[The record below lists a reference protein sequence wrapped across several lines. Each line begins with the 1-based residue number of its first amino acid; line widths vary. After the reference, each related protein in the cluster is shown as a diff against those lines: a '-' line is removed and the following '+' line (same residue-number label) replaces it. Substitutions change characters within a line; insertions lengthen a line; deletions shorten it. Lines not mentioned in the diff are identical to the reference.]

1 MRRWLSGGVLLS
13 LSLVAGHAGVEAW
26 MEARAVFALEET
38 SRQLPEGSRLAWQR
52 LDARPLRLALDVE
65 GVRLDLPAGARVRA
79 LEVGTLRLAQAA
91 GGVDTLGRVGSVR
104 AENVTIE
111 LADDGGTVR
120 IAAIEGDRVDVDALT
135 AALARPQPW
144 EALGELQ
151 LGPLALEDL
160 HFVQADASLQVAR
173 LSIAGWAE
181 RRLEGLALEALEARG
196 GLGSALGIGS
206 LALDRLDLHAADPA
220 SLEQLGAD
228 PMEVLGFLDRL
239 RIDGLRL
246 ADISFGDGAKR
257 LDLARLEL
265 GRLDQGRLEGLAL
278 QALEVRDGLGS
289 GIGIA
294 ALAID
299 RLDLSAADTATLEQ
313 LGADPIELLGFLG
326 RLRIDG
332 LRLADLSFGDGA
344 KRLDLA
350 RLELGRLDQGR
361 LETFRLERLEIEGAE
376 GRGALALAEIERID
390 WSRVRLERLVRA
402 GTLLGELA
410 AMAREAAEAA
420 EEDED
425 GASDEAA
432 TDDAAEGTE
441 EQELAGSFAGLE
453 FAAELA
459 RLEVGTIRVEGLV
472 AGEPAGAGAELDR
485 FRWDGLVEGRFGAI
499 ELAGLR
505 GRGEDGTELRLERF
519 EQSAVTIAPPDFAER
534 VERAPRTPE
543 ALQELTAELARLPW
557 DSRTLLTGLALDK
570 NGRRGFGIERA
581 ALALEQRGSKK
592 ATRFELTGLLLDPAV
607 MDDEELRG
615 SLAMAGI
622 DRLQL
627 GFRLA
632 SVFDETSLEAALD
645 PLELDAP
652 GLFGLR
658 TSVLGKLGADPA
670 VDPVTAS
677 TDAVLRRAELRLED
691 KGLIDRQ
698 LQGMAEQSRKKRA
711 DLAKELVR
719 DLRSDEPMRS
729 LLDQKRAGELEKFLT
744 KPRVLVIRLAPA
756 KPVTFMAAFMGVLAT
771 PGQAAKT
778 LGLTIEARDS

>member
-13 LSLVAGHAGVEAW
+13 LSLVAGHAAVEAW

-120 IAAIEGDRVDVDALT
+120 IAAIEGDRVDIDALT

-144 EALGELQ
+144 EALGELR
-151 LGPLALEDL
+151 LGPLLLQDL
-160 HFVQADASLQVAR
+160 DFVQGDASLRVPR
-173 LSIAGWAE
+173 LSIAGWAD
-181 RRLEGLALEALEARG
+181 RRLEGLALEALEARDG
-196 GLGSALGIGS
+196 AGSAVKIAS
-206 LALDRLDLHAADPA
+206 LA
-220 SLEQLGAD
+220 
-228 PMEVLGFLDRL
+228 
-239 RIDGLRL
+239 
-246 ADISFGDGAKR
+246 
-257 LDLARLEL
+257 L
-265 GRLDQGRLEGLAL
+265 GRLDLY
-278 QALEVRDGLGS
+278 
-289 GIGIA
+289 
-294 ALAID
+294 
-299 RLDLSAADTATLEQ
+299 AADTATLEQ

-332 LRLADLSFGDGA
+332 LRLADLAFGEGA
-344 KRLDLA
+344 ERLDLA
-350 RLELGRLDQGR
+350 RLELGRLGEGR
-361 LETFRLERLEIEGAE
+361 LEAFRLERLQLESAE
-376 GRGALALAEIERID
+376 GRGELALAEIERID

-402 GTLLGELA
+402 GTMLGELA
-410 AMAREAAEAA
+410 VLVREAAGA
-420 EEDED
+420 EEEGSDPAATNGADED
-425 GASDEAA
+425 VA
-432 TDDAAEGTE
+432 DA
-441 EQELAGSFAGLE
+441 QLAGSFAGLE
-453 FAAELA
+453 VAAELV

-472 AGEPAGAGAELDR
+472 AGEPAGSGAELDR
-485 FRWDGLVEGRFGAI
+485 FRWDGLVERRFGAI

-505 GRGEDGTELRLERF
+505 GRGEDGVELRLQRF

-543 ALQELTAELARLPW
+543 ALQELTTELARVPW

-570 NGRRGFGIERA
+570 NGLRGFGIERA
-581 ALALEQRGSKK
+581 ALALEQRTTKR
-592 ATRFELTGLLLDPAV
+592 ATRFELTGLFLDPAV
-607 MDDEELRG
+607 VEDENLQG

-622 DRLQL
+622 ERLQL
-627 GFRLA
+627 GFRFV
-632 SVFDETSLEAALD
+632 SVFDQASLEASLD
-645 PLELDAP
+645 PFELDAP
-652 GLFGLR
+652 DVLGLR
-658 TSVLGKLGADPA
+658 TTVVGKLGADPA

-677 TDAVLRRAELRLED
+677 TDAVLQRAEFRLED

-698 LQGMAEQSRKKRA
+698 LQEMAKQSRKKRA
-711 DLAKELVR
+711 DLAKEIVR

-729 LLDQKRAGELEKFLT
+729 LLDQKRAAELEKFLT
-744 KPRVLVIRLAPA
+744 KPRVLVVRLVPP
-756 KPVTFMAAFMGVLAT
+756 KPVTFMAAFMGMLAT

-778 LGLTIEARDS
+778 LGLTIEARDT

>member
-13 LSLVAGHAGVEAW
+13 LSLVAGHAAVEAW
-26 MEARAVFALEET
+26 IEARAVFALEEA
-38 SRQLPEGSRLAWQR
+38 SRGLPEGSRLTWQR

-65 GVRLDLPAGARVRA
+65 GVRLALPAGARVRA

-91 GGVDTLGRVGSVR
+91 GGVDSLGRVGSVR
-104 AENVTIE
+104 AENVAIE

-120 IAAIEGDRVDVDALT
+120 IAAIEGAQVDIDALT
-135 AALARPQPW
+135 AALAEPEPW
-144 EALGELQ
+144 QRLADLT
-151 LGPLALEDL
+151 LGPVGIEGLSFEKAGGRAE
-160 HFVQADASLQVAR
+160 VPR
-173 LSIAGWAE
+173 LSIGGWAE
-181 RRLEGLALEALEARG
+181 RRLDRLVAERLEARAPNG
-196 GLGSALGIGS
+196 ARLALAE
-206 LALDRLDLHAADPA
+206 LALDRLDLHAADSA
-220 SLEQLGAD
+220 SWESLGDD

-246 ADISFGDGAKR
+246 ADLSFGDGADR

-265 GRLDQGRLEGLAL
+265 GRLG
-278 QALEVRDGLGS
+278 
-289 GIGIA
+289 
-294 ALAID
+294 
-299 RLDLSAADTATLEQ
+299 
-313 LGADPIELLGFLG
+313 
-326 RLRIDG
+326 
-332 LRLADLSFGDGA
+332 
-344 KRLDLA
+344 
-350 RLELGRLDQGR
+350 QGR

-376 GRGALALAEIERID
+376 GRGDLALAEIERID

-410 AMAREAAEAA
+410 AMAREAAEEEEG
-420 EEDED
+420 EEDEA
-425 GASDEAA
+425 GSDQG
-432 TDDAAEGTE
+432 TTNDTAEGDAD
-441 EQELAGSFAGLE
+441 QQLAGSFAGLE
-453 FAAELA
+453 FAAELT
-459 RLEVGTIRVEGLV
+459 RLEVGTIRVESLV
-472 AGEPAGAGAELDR
+472 AGQPAGSGAELDR
-485 FRWDGLVEGRFGAI
+485 FRWDGLAERRFGAI

-505 GRGEDGTELRLERF
+505 GRGEDGAELRLERF
-519 EQSAVTIAPPDFAER
+519 EQSAVTIGPPDFAER
-534 VERAPRTPE
+534 LERAPRTPE

-557 DSRTLLTGLALDK
+557 DSRTLLTGFALDK

-581 ALALEQRGSKK
+581 ALALEQQGSKK
-592 ATRFELTGLLLDPAV
+592 VTRFELIGLALDPAV
-607 MDDEELRG
+607 MDEEDLKG

-627 GFRLA
+627 GVRLA
-632 SVFDETSLEAALD
+632 SVFDEASLEAALD

-652 GLFGLR
+652 GFFGLR

-677 TDAVLRRAELRLED
+677 TDALLRRAEFRVED

-698 LQGMAEQSRKKRA
+698 LQEMAKQSRKKRA

-719 DLRSDEPMRS
+719 ELRSDEPMRS
-729 LLDQKRAGELEKFLT
+729 LLDQKRAAELEKFLT
-744 KPRVLVIRLAPA
+744 KPRVLVVRLVPP

>member
-13 LSLVAGHAGVEAW
+13 LSLVAGHAAVEAW

-91 GGVDTLGRVGSVR
+91 GGVTSLGRVGAVR

-120 IAAIEGDRVDVDALT
+120 IAAIEGDRVDIDALT
-135 AALARPQPW
+135 AALARSQPW
-144 EALGELQ
+144 EALGEIR
-151 LGPLALEDL
+151 LGPLLLQDL
-160 HFVQADASLQVAR
+160 DFVQGDASLRVPR
-173 LSIAGWAE
+173 LSIAGWAD
-181 RRLEGLALEALEARG
+181 RRLEGLALEALEARDG
-196 GLGSALGIGS
+196 AGSAVKIAS

-246 ADISFGDGAKR
+246 AD
-257 LDLARLEL
+257 
-265 GRLDQGRLEGLAL
+265 
-278 QALEVRDGLGS
+278 
-289 GIGIA
+289 
-294 ALAID
+294 
-299 RLDLSAADTATLEQ
+299 
-313 LGADPIELLGFLG
+313 
-326 RLRIDG
+326 
-332 LRLADLSFGDGA
+332 LSFGDGA

-350 RLELGRLDQGR
+350 RIELGRLGQGR
-361 LETFRLERLEIEGAE
+361 LEAFRLERFEVESAE
-376 GRGALALAEIERID
+376 GRGDLALAEIERID

-410 AMAREAAEAA
+410 AMAREAAEAV

-453 FAAELA
+453 FAAELV

-472 AGEPAGAGAELDR
+472 AGEPAGSGAELDR

-505 GRGEDGTELRLERF
+505 GRGKDGTELRLERF
-519 EQSAVTIAPPDFAER
+519 EQSAVTIAPPDFADR
-534 VERAPRTPE
+534 LERAPRTPE

-581 ALALEQRGSKK
+581 ALALEQRGSEK

-607 MDDEELRG
+607 LDDEELKG

-632 SVFDETSLEAALD
+632 SVFDETSLETALD

-677 TDAVLRRAELRLED
+677 NDAVLRRAELRLED
-691 KGLIDRQ
+691 KGLIDRH
-698 LQGMAEQSRKKRA
+698 LDNMAKKARKKRA

-744 KPRVLVIRLAPA
+744 KPRVLVIRLAPP

>member
-13 LSLVAGHAGVEAW
+13 LSLVAGHAAVEAW

-91 GGVDTLGRVGSVR
+91 GGVDSLGRVGSVR

-111 LADDGGTVR
+111 LADDGGTVQ
-120 IAAIEGDRVDVDALT
+120 IAAIEGERVDIDALT

-144 EALGELQ
+144 EALGELR

-160 HFVQADASLQVAR
+160 HLVQGDASLQVPR

-181 RRLEGLALEALEARG
+181 RRLEGLALETLEARD

-206 LALDRLDLHAADPA
+206 LALDRLDLQAADPA
-220 SLEQLGAD
+220 TSEQLGVD
-228 PMEVLGFLDRL
+228 PM
-239 RIDGLRL
+239 
-246 ADISFGDGAKR
+246 
-257 LDLARLEL
+257 
-265 GRLDQGRLEGLAL
+265 
-278 QALEVRDGLGS
+278 
-289 GIGIA
+289 
-294 ALAID
+294 
-299 RLDLSAADTATLEQ
+299 
-313 LGADPIELLGFLG
+313 ELLGFLD

-344 KRLDLA
+344 ERLDLA
-350 RLELGRLDQGR
+350 RLELDRLGQGR

-376 GRGALALAEIERID
+376 GRGDLALAEIERID
-390 WSRVRLERLVRA
+390 WSRIRLERLVRA

-472 AGEPAGAGAELDR
+472 AGEPAGSGAELDR
-485 FRWDGLVEGRFGAI
+485 FRWNGLVERRFGAI

-505 GRGEDGTELRLERF
+505 GRGEDGVQLRLERF

-534 VERAPRTPE
+534 VERAPRTSE
-543 ALQELTAELARLPW
+543 ALQ
-557 DSRTLLTGLALDK
+557 
-570 NGRRGFGIERA
+570 
-581 ALALEQRGSKK
+581 
-592 ATRFELTGLLLDPAV
+592 
-607 MDDEELRG
+607 
-615 SLAMAGI
+615 
-622 DRLQL
+622 
-627 GFRLA
+627 
-632 SVFDETSLEAALD
+632 
-645 PLELDAP
+645 
-652 GLFGLR
+652 
-658 TSVLGKLGADPA
+658 
-670 VDPVTAS
+670 
-677 TDAVLRRAELRLED
+677 
-691 KGLIDRQ
+691 
-698 LQGMAEQSRKKRA
+698 
-711 DLAKELVR
+711 
-719 DLRSDEPMRS
+719 
-729 LLDQKRAGELEKFLT
+729 
-744 KPRVLVIRLAPA
+744 
-756 KPVTFMAAFMGVLAT
+756 
-771 PGQAAKT
+771 
-778 LGLTIEARDS
+778 

>member
-13 LSLVAGHAGVEAW
+13 LSLVAGHAAVEAW
-26 MEARAVFALEET
+26 MEARAVFALEEA

-65 GVRLDLPAGARVRA
+65 GVRLDLPASARVRA

-91 GGVDTLGRVGSVR
+91 GGVDSLGRVGSVR

-120 IAAIEGDRVDVDALT
+120 IAAIEGDRVDIDALT

-144 EALGELQ
+144 EALGELR

-160 HFVQADASLQVAR
+160 TFVQGDATLRVPR
-173 LSIAGWAE
+173 LAIAGWAE
-181 RRLEGLALEALEARG
+181 RRLEGLALEALEARD
-196 GLGSALGIGS
+196 GLGSGIGIGA

-220 SLEQLGAD
+220 TLEQLGAD
-228 PMEVLGFLDRL
+228 PME
-239 RIDGLRL
+239 
-246 ADISFGDGAKR
+246 
-257 LDLARLEL
+257 
-265 GRLDQGRLEGLAL
+265 
-278 QALEVRDGLGS
+278 
-289 GIGIA
+289 
-294 ALAID
+294 
-299 RLDLSAADTATLEQ
+299 
-313 LGADPIELLGFLG
+313 LLGFVD

-344 KRLDLA
+344 ERLDLA
-350 RLELGRLDQGR
+350 RLELGRLGQGR
-361 LETFRLERLEIEGAE
+361 LEAFRLERFEVESAE
-376 GRGALALAEIERID
+376 GRGDLALAEIERID

-410 AMAREAAEAA
+410 AVAREAAEAA

-432 TDDAAEGTE
+432 TDDPAEGTE
-441 EQELAGSFAGLE
+441 EQALAGSFAGLE

-459 RLEVGTIRVEGLV
+459 RLELGTIRVEGLV
-472 AGEPAGAGAELDR
+472 AGEPAGSGAELDR
-485 FRWDGLVEGRFGAI
+485 FRWDGLVERRFGAI

-505 GRGEDGTELRLERF
+505 GRGEDGVELRLERF
-519 EQSAVTIAPPDFAER
+519 EQSAVTVAPPDFAER

-557 DSRTLLTGLALDK
+557 DSRTVLAGLALDK
-570 NGRRGFGIERA
+570 NGLRGFGIERA
-581 ALALEQRGSKK
+581 ALALEQQGSKR

-607 MDDEELRG
+607 MEDEELKG

-632 SVFDETSLEAALD
+632 SVFDEASLEAALD

-652 GLFGLR
+652 GFLGLR

-698 LQGMAEQSRKKRA
+698 LREMAEQSRKKRA

-719 DLRSDEPMRS
+719 ELRSDEPMRS
-729 LLDQKRAGELEKFLT
+729 LLDQKRAGELEKFLA
-744 KPRVLVIRLAPA
+744 KPRVLVIRLVPP
-756 KPVTFMAAFMGVLAT
+756 KPVTFMAAFMGMLAT